1 MVDWIEVF
9 NGKWR
14 CPKCGS
20 TSIIVNEHTFTGSGF
35 TRLLDWQAYEY
46 VAVTCKRCGY
56 TEFYSRQVLGDES
69 TALQILDLLFGR

>member
-1 MVDWIEVF
+1 MWF
-9 NGKWR
+9 YQ
-14 CPKCGS
+14 
-20 TSIIVNEHTFTGSGF
+20 IIVNEHTFTGSGF